1 METLE
6 RLAEM
11 AKHRLTDINKP
22 NVVFVG
28 YDGIVWRT
36 PNNGNPRQA
45 ISRGAFPGNR
55 KTVERGE
62 FWEN

>member
-1 METLE
+1 
-6 RLAEM
+6 M

-28 YDGIVWRT
+28 YNGIVWRT

-62 FWEN
+62 FWES